1 MHEMQKALEA
11 QLKDLSAGLEQTV
24 EQWRTEDVAERG
36 KLEGAIKALEDE
48 IGVVKD
54 AIQAER
60 RFSLPGVEAAVS
72 GEEREA
78 FSMARACRALARKDF
93 KDAPYEQEVFKNMAT
108 KAMSQG
114 TDTAGGY
121 IVPEEAIQQ
130 VIERLKANV
139 VAYDLGARDMPSTG
153 VPVTIPKLTTSATGY
168 WVSENSTITASDLGF
183 EQINM
188 TPKTVAGRVIL
199 SNLLLETSTPTADS
213 IIEQDLASQLGLAVD
228 LGVLNGSKGGGAGEP
243 VGIMQTAGVGTVDL
257 KQLDGT
263 SDAGIGGPPGIAGM
277 MEFISDLDNNNA
289 LRGRLG
295 WCVHPLMMSEIRQ
308 MVVDG
313 AGESV
318 PLTAVNTSNGFA
330 STLFG
335 YPFRTSTQMTAPTT
349 GPLSTESI
357 LFGNWDDVMICRW
370 GGLRLL
376 ASDSSDDAFS
386 KDQTHIRATMRVD
399 VALRHAESMTF
410 ASN

>member
-1 MHEMQKALEA
+1 MEKALEA
-11 QLKDLSAGLEQTV
+11 QLKALGEGLEQTV
-24 EQWRTEDVAERG
+24 EKWRTEDTADRSR
-36 KLEGAIKALEDE
+36 LEGAIKALEDE
-48 IGVVKD
+48 IGVVKE
-54 AIQAER
+54 QLTEQR
-60 RFSLPGVEAAVS
+60 SFSLPGVEAAEA
-72 GEEREA
+72 GERDA

-93 KDAPYEQEVFKNMAT
+93 KDAPYEQEVFQNMAR
-108 KAMSQG
+108 KAMAQG

-121 IVPEEAIQQ
+121 IVPEEAISQ
-130 VIERLKANV
+130 VIERLKAQV

-228 LGVLNGSKGGGAGEP
+228 LGVLNGSAGGGAGEP

-263 SDAGIGGPPGIAGM
+263 TDAGVGAPPGIAGM
-277 MEFISDLDNNNA
+277 MEFISDLDNANA

-295 WCVHPLMMSEIRQ
+295 WCIHPLMMNEIRQ
-308 MVVDG
+308 MKVDG
-313 AGESV
+313 GGEST
-318 PLTAVNTSNGFA
+318 PLTAVSTATGFA
-330 STLFG
+330 NTLFG

-349 GPLSTESI
+349 GPLSTRSI

-399 VALRHAESMTF
+399 VATRHAESF
-410 ASN
+410 SYAAN